1 MLNAVLLVFCALSGA
16 VGKPFPYVE
25 VLIAKPNVY
34 AGNGYDLIAQGD
46 WKKTK
51 VIPGTF

>member
-1 MLNAVLLVFCALSGA
+1 MQYSWSSVHCPGA